1 MICSLPSQSI
11 DVSREFGT
19 QNNVFAPFHIACRIA
34 KSHTKD
40 LKPNVAVNGFCSGCN
55 FGPHGSSRPAARVCE
70 HTHEREVARKHSC
83 FKCFE
88 APATRAASRS
98 QSMKRVCVSSR

>member
-40 LKPNVAVNGFCSGCN
+40 LKPNVL
-55 FGPHGSSRPAARVCE
+55 
-70 HTHEREVARKHSC
+70 
-83 FKCFE
+83 
-88 APATRAASRS
+88 
-98 QSMKRVCVSSR
+98 